1 MYFINCETLE
11 LMVQTTWCGF
21 EQLSAVFSCLCYH
34 KLYLSACP
42 PLLLSCTSK
51 ISNSVHSFCFTL
63 LSLGWCGCFY
73 SPLMWL
79 IFKSRYC
86 FCLSLAGHVPI
97 IFFHPL
103 TAISVLP
110 DFSSTEQWLWGMEKV
125 VFLLDLWRKERVNVL
140 DPASLKKN
148 NWIPLLNKGYV
159 FIIQSNHVMRDT
171 CKPEI
176 WSWGNLLLPVSRLN
190 VKYPMLYQWG

>member
-1 MYFINCETLE
+1 M
-11 LMVQTTWCGF
+11 
-21 EQLSAVFSCLCYH
+21 
-34 KLYLSACP
+34 
-42 PLLLSCTSK
+42 
-51 ISNSVHSFCFTL
+51 
-63 LSLGWCGCFY
+63 
-73 SPLMWL
+73 
-79 IFKSRYC
+79 YC

-140 DPASLKKN
+140 DLASLKKN

-190 VKYPMLYQWG
+190 VKIPYVVSMGLRTIFIWLWYTWFLIKCPRLQWELSTLNCHFLPFFIWLIDFWLAFHRSMQESHFFKCVHLGVILKNLDQDYI